1 MNKIIITTILFLIIM
16 AASYF
21 FIYTKKDTAEQN
33 DKDALFYLL
42 LIILTAAFLKF
53 AGSLFYYERGD
64 MGAFITWMNT
74 LQKKGFAGFYT
85 RYGLCY
91 PPLHIFVVYIISIIC
106 SAFNIGNYST
116 AQIMLLK
123 SPALICDL
131 LTGILIYKIGKK
143 HISPK
148 AGVFSC
154 LLYLLNPAIFFN
166 SSVWGQMD
174 SIFTLFIVLT
184 CWLIGKKKLKA
195 AYFTF
200 AASIL
205 FKYQGII
212 FTPVIIYGIID
223 QVILDNCTVKK
234 FFNHLFTGLGAI
246 AAMVLCHLPF
256 IFGNGMASTNTNTI
270 ASAYSEALTTY
281 KYASVNAYNFWAMLG
296 LNWHTQEDTFLSI
309 KYSTW
314 GTIAIILLVISSFAI
329 SLRSGKTK
337 SKYHLL
343 AAFIISTMFLFSVR
357 MHERYLFP
365 AIPLILAAFLM
376 KPGIEL
382 FIAYCG
388 FTLMNLYNC
397 AHVLFC
403 YRPNAFN
410 PKAPAIVSISA
421 GTVIIWIIFVIG
433 ILRQY
438 VLSAP
443 KNNN

>member
-1 MNKIIITTILFLIIM
+1 MDKIIITTILFLIIM
-16 AASYF
+16 SASYF
-21 FIYTKKDTAEQN
+21 FIYRKRENTSTENKDT
-33 DKDALFYLL
+33 LFYLSL
-42 LIILTAAFLKF
+42 VIITAAFLKF

-64 MGAFITWMNT
+64 MGAFIAWMNT
-74 LQKKGFAGFYT
+74 LRKNGFAGFYT
-85 RYGLCY
+85 KYGLCY
-91 PPLHIFVVYIISIIC
+91 PPLHIFAVYIINIIC
-106 SAFNIGNYST
+106 SIFNIGNYST

-154 LLYLLNPAIFFN
+154 ILYLLNPAVFFN
-166 SSVWGQMD
+166 SGVWGQMD
-174 SIFTLFIVLT
+174 SIFTFFIVLT
-184 CWLIGKKKLKA
+184 CYLIGEKKLKA

-212 FTPVIIYGIID
+212 FTPVIIYGILD

-234 FFNHLFTGLGAI
+234 FFSHLFTGLGAI
-246 AAMVLCHLPF
+246 AAMAVCHLPF
-256 IFGNGMASTNTNTI
+256 IFGNGMASTNTSTI
-270 ASAYSEALTTY
+270 TSAYGEALTAY
-281 KYASVNAYNFWAMLG
+281 KFASVNAYNFWAMLG
-296 LNWHTQEDTFLSI
+296 LNWHTQEDTFLGI

-314 GTIAIILLVISSFAI
+314 GTIAIILLVIASLAI
-329 SLRSGKTK
+329 SLRSGKSK
-337 SKYHLL
+337 SKYPVL

-365 AIPLILAAFLM
+365 AIPLIFVAFLM

-403 YRPNAFN
+403 YSPRAFD
-410 PKAPAIVSISA
+410 PKAPAIVGISA
-421 GTVIIWIIFVIG
+421 GTLIIWIIFVIG

-438 VLSAP
+438 VFSIP
-443 KNNN
+443 EDNN